1 MPREYL
7 CGQEIDSAMNYPFR
21 KTVLDFLLNYVDG
34 RQAMRLLESLREN
47 YPKEN
52 FYVMMNLIGSHD
64 VERAI
69 TLLGEAPFYDGMP
82 AIHQSRFKLDA
93 EHYKLGTD
101 RLRLAAL
108 LQMTY
113 PGMPCIYYGDEI
125 GMQGFRDPYNRSPY
139 DWKSPDVSVRDWY
152 MKLIHLRNEHTALRT
167 GDLLPLA
174 GEGNILAYART
185 IRNGMDEF
193 GQAAKNEVF
202 VVVINRSRTQE
213 EKVTLNVGDFLQGTV
228 RDALEPENTVMVQRG
243 LLTVKLPPLSARI
256 YEAVQE
262 ERRFAREAG
271 VLLHPTSLPSKHGI
285 GDLGGSAYTFVDF
298 LAAAGQKIWQ
308 VLPLC
313 PVSEFGYS
321 PYQSPSAFAGNPML
335 ISLDML
341 IDDGLLA
348 ERDVK
353 VVTESA
359 TSFIDFE
366 RTWAFKKRHLERAWK
381 NFQKQGG
388 SEAFQAFCQKEA
400 SWLDDYAL
408 FEALKS
414 ENKNAPWFEWKPDL
428 KARKSAALDAARER
442 LADEIGCQKFWQYL
456 FDKEWTHLHEYAR
469 KKGVR
474 IMGDMPIFVSH
485 DSADVW
491 ANQFLFALNEDGT
504 ARLVAGVPPDY
515 FSATG
520 QLWGNP
526 QYDWKAM
533 KKDGYSWWKRRFE
546 KIAALVDIVRID
558 HFRGFE
564 SYWEVDGKAKTAIN
578 GCWRKGPGKPFF
590 DEMEK
595 VTKGLSIVAEDLGI
609 ITNEV
614 EKLRDEC
621 GYPGM
626 KILHFCLNLNEMH
639 RVGIAVPENSVV
651 YTGTHDNNTTVGWFT
666 QNLVAPTQAAVA
678 ELVHAR
684 VDRPKEV
691 CERLVEFAYASR
703 ARLVVIPMQDVRALD
718 SRARMNVPGTVG
730 INWRWRLKDFAH
742 AEEDAKRLKALCER
756 YER

>member
-1 MPREYL
+1 M
-7 CGQEIDSAMNYPFR
+7 
-21 KTVLDFLLNYVDG
+21 
-34 RQAMRLLESLREN
+34 
-47 YPKEN
+47 
-52 FYVMMNLIGSHD
+52 
-64 VERAI
+64 
-69 TLLGEAPFYDGMP
+69 
-82 AIHQSRFKLDA
+82 
-93 EHYKLGTD
+93 
-101 RLRLAAL
+101 
-108 LQMTY
+108 
-113 PGMPCIYYGDEI
+113 
-125 GMQGFRDPYNRSPY
+125 
-139 DWKSPDVSVRDWY
+139 
-152 MKLIHLRNEHTALRT
+152 
-167 GDLLPLA
+167 
-174 GEGNILAYART
+174 
-185 IRNGMDEF
+185 
-193 GQAAKNEVF
+193 
-202 VVVINRSRTQE
+202 
-213 EKVTLNVGDFLQGTV
+213 
-228 RDALEPENTVMVQRG
+228 
-243 LLTVKLPPLSARI
+243 
-256 YEAVQE
+256 
-262 ERRFAREAG
+262 
-271 VLLHPTSLPSKHGI
+271 
-285 GDLGGSAYTFVDF
+285 
-298 LAAAGQKIWQ
+298 
-308 VLPLC
+308 
-313 PVSEFGYS
+313 
-321 PYQSPSAFAGNPML
+321 
-335 ISLDML
+335 
-341 IDDGLLA
+341 
-348 ERDVK
+348 K

-428 KARKSAALDAARER
+428 KARKSQALDAARER

-491 ANQFLFALNEDGT
+491 ANQSLFALNEDGT

-546 KIAALVDIVRID
+546 KIAALVDVVRID

-666 QNLVAPTQAAVA
+666 QNLDAPTQAAVA